1 MHPDL
6 LYASVFLVLAALVLV
21 PSIVAMR
28 PRKAERLARSLGHR
42 GGSRGRRLGE
52 RI

>member
-1 MHPDL
+1 MHADL
-6 LYASVFLVLAALVLV
+6 LYVSVFLALAALVLV

-28 PRKAERLARSLGHR
+28 PKSAERWARSLGHR

-52 RI
+52 RF